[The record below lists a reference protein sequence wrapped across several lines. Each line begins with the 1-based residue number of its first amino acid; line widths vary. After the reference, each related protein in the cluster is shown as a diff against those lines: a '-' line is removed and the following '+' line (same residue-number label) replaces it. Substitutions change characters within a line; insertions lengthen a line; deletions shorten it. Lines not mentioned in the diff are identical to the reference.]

1 MRMIFNMAMIENRIL
16 GNQPTNIGS
25 MSMENPILFPILVN
39 ARYKKEMIIAVAISS
54 ARPLF
59 FRIAENGIAK
69 SITMILA
76 KGNAYCP

>member
-1 MRMIFNMAMIENRIL
+1 MAMIENRIL

-25 MSMENPILFPILVN
+25 MSIENPMFCPILVN
-39 ARYKKEMIIAVAISS
+39 ARYKKETTMAVAISS

-59 FRIAENGIAK
+59 FRIAENGIANN
-69 SITMILA
+69 ITMILA

>member
-1 MRMIFNMAMIENRIL
+1 MIFKMAMIENRIL
-16 GNQPTNIGS
+16 GNQPTNTGS
-25 MSMENPILFPILVN
+25 KSIENPIFCPILVN
-39 ARYKKEMIIAVAISS
+39 ARYKKETTMAVAISR

-59 FRIAENGIAK
+59 LRIAENGMAK